1 MATLEQELA
10 KADAAAKAARKK
22 VADLRRKQKARAA
35 AEAARLEQQIGARL
49 RPYLAGDWDIFKS
62 QARAIFDAH
71 RVTDDSGDTTPEATA
86 PVVDS
91 APAEPLGW
99 AGDLS

>member
-10 KADAAAKAARKK
+10 KAEAAATAARDK
-22 VADLRRKQKARAA
+22 ARALRRKQRQREA
-35 AEAARLEQQIGARL
+35 AEAAKLEQRIGAQL
-49 RPYLAGDWDIFKS
+49 RPHLAGDWDAFKVA
-62 QARAIFDAH
+62 ARAVFDAH
-71 RVTDDSGDTTPEATA
+71 RVTDDSGDNTTEASA

-91 APAEPLGW
+91 APTEPLGW

>member
-10 KADAAAKAARKK
+10 RAEAAAKAARDK
-22 VADLRRKQKARAA
+22 ARALRRKQRARE
-35 AEAARLEQQIGARL
+35 AEAAAKLEQQIGARL

-71 RVTDDSGDTTPEATA
+71 RVTDAAA

-91 APAEPLGW
+91 APAEPQEW